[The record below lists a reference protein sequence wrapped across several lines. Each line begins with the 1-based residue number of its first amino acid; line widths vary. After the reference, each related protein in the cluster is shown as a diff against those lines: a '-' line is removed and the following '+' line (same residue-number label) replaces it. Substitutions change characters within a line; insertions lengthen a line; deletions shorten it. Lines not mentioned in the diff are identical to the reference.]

1 MKLPIVY
8 YIKRTPAGRIV
19 WRIVIGLI
27 GGAIT
32 VAGSVA
38 LIGPGPGILIL
49 LAGLGILATEFAW
62 AGRVMLYTKDVAN
75 RAAARTGMKPW
86 VKYFILSGGAVIS
99 IIAIFIIH
107 AN

>member
-1 MKLPIVY
+1 
-8 YIKRTPAGRIV
+8 
-19 WRIVIGLI
+19 
-27 GGAIT
+27 
-32 VAGSVA
+32 
-38 LIGPGPGILIL
+38 
-49 LAGLGILATEFAW
+49 
-62 AGRVMLYTKDVAN
+62 MLYTKDIAN